1 MRGVSA
7 SEGCTRC
14 TEDGDMQCKEVN
26 RYRTG
31 CSRQEVQEVHRVL
44 GGPHADR
51 EQLGCGT
58 VIVFGM
64 LDTMRAQSGVG
75 RFDVTS
81 GE

>member
-1 MRGVSA
+1 
-7 SEGCTRC
+7 
-14 TEDGDMQCKEVN
+14 MQCKEVN

-44 GGPHADR
+44 GVHTR
-51 EQLGCGT
+51 IEQLGCGT
-58 VIVFGM
+58 VVVFGM
-64 LDTMRAQSGVG
+64 LGTMRAQSEVG